1 MTNEFDSK
9 VFRAQI
15 MIEMLPIMYREI
27 DARGGLV
34 RDRKQQAVEAAAEIA
49 EMAERRLIN
58 E

>member
-1 MTNEFDSK
+1 MTNEFNSQ

-27 DARGGLV
+27 DAIGGLV

>member
-1 MTNEFDSK
+1 MTNEFNSQ

-15 MIEMLPIMYREI
+15 MIEMLPIMYKEI
-27 DARGGLV
+27 NATGGLV